1 MMDSIDY
8 AIANSEQIE
17 LDMCKKLVRI
27 RLTRNITQKFL
38 AEQAGVSVRTIRRLE
53 KGLGV
58 SLDTFIRVLTAL
70 GVQQNLESLLPDPRI
85 RPIDRVAL
93 KGVERKRAKPGKIS
107 EEKTAWVWGDDV
119 EPKT

>member
-17 LDMCKKLVRI
+17 LDLCEKLVRI
-27 RLTRNITQKFL
+27 RLTRNITQKYL

-58 SLDTFIRVLTAL
+58 SLDTFIRALTAL
-70 GVQQNLESLLPDPRI
+70 GVQQNLESMLPDPRI
-85 RPIDRVAL
+85 RPIDRAAL
-93 KGVERKRAKPGKIS
+93 KGVERKRAKQGKIS
-107 EEKTAWVWGDDV
+107 EEKTAWVWGDEV